1 MKTEN
6 ILNKII
12 QLALLNEDIAIIWL
26 YGSRARGT
34 NTEESDFDLAIAF
47 KSFLTDPFDSRMR
60 PELLA
65 MDWQQVLKEEISI
78 IDINK
83 APLPLAY
90 TVILDNNAFYV
101 IDELRQANEE
111 QRIMSRWELDYEYS
125 RKHFS

>member
-1 MKTEN
+1 M
-6 ILNKII
+6 
-12 QLALLNEDIAIIWL
+12 LNEDIAIIWL

-34 NTEESDFDLAIAF
+34 NTTESDFDLAIAF
-47 KSFLTDPFDSRMR
+47 KGFLTDPFDSRMR

-65 MDWQQVLKEEISI
+65 IDWHKELNVEISI

-111 QRIMSRWELDYEYS
+111 QRIMSRWELDYKYS
-125 RKHFS
+125 RKHLS